1 MPPTKKPQWETSPTP
16 SGDDMIDPALSL
28 DSTSPVATSTKRKRA
43 SKPKF
48 RIEQRLSCICLASI
62 PILLSYSTQYM
73 SLPYLL
79 RPSIPNTTP
88 ELSEAKLIIS
98 SQHRIRRVKCDE
110 TKPACTR
117 CTSTGRKCDGYDGA
131 PPPRPKKPASSSPDQ
146 LATPFPTPTTASDGY
161 PGTRHDVARNSFA
174 AAAAYRGNSAL
185 QMLRPLAA
193 DIEGTEEERLYFHR
207 FRQAAE
213 AGLALHA
220 SSLGAS
226 FWRRLVP
233 QVGHSDP
240 AVRHALIALGAAYE
254 SMQLQQGRHQ
264 PEQSYQMAKTKQ
276 PAPRM
281 SDRSGSP
288 TEQSYV
294 STLSPEDA
302 YQCADQL
309 ELFMIQQYN
318 LSIYHLQRH
327 VQPGSSSES
336 VETTL
341 ICCLIFVCIET
352 SRGNEAAALAHVAN
366 GLQIIKALPLDPSPS
381 GRNNESR
388 SSSHQG
394 YSGGGGGSGSG
405 SGSGTSSGLPPRISR
420 SDWRQLLDFFLTLE
434 PSTATH
440 DFGTSQPASPACL
453 LTSTWE
459 HQPEWYSEVISQWE
473 YEAAEGEMRP

>member
-1 MPPTKKPQWETSPTP
+1 MTPTQKPQWETSPTP

-28 DSTSPVATSTKRKRA
+28 DSTSTATTSTKRKRA
-43 SKPKF
+43 SKPKV
-48 RIEQRLSCICLASI
+48 RTGCI
-62 PILLSYSTQYM
+62 TW
-73 SLPYLL
+73 
-79 RPSIPNTTP
+79 
-88 ELSEAKLIIS
+88 
-98 SQHRIRRVKCDE
+98 IRRVKCDE
-110 TKPACTR
+110 TKPSCTR

-146 LATPFPTPTTASDGY
+146 LATPFPTPTTATDGY
-161 PGTRHDVARNSFA
+161 PGPRHDPARNSP
-174 AAAAYRGNSAL
+174 AAAYRGNPAS
-185 QMLRPLAA
+185 QILRPLAA

-254 SMQLQQGRHQ
+254 SMQLQQGQHQ
-264 PEQSYQMAKTKQ
+264 QEQNYQTKQ
-276 PAPRM
+276 PAPRISSR
-281 SDRSGSP
+281 SDSP
-288 TEQSYV
+288 AERSYV
-294 STLSPEDA
+294 STPPPEDT

-366 GLQIIKALPLDPSPS
+366 GLQIIKALPPDSEFVNHSSSSSRP
-381 GRNNESR
+381 NNGSR
-388 SSSHQG
+388 SSSNQG
-394 YSGGGGGSGSG
+394 YSGGGDGG
-405 SGSGTSSGLPPRISR
+405 GTASGLPPRISR

-434 PSTATH
+434 PSTANH
-440 DFGTSQPASPACL
+440 DFSTSQPASPSCPPTA
-453 LTSTWE
+453 TWE
-459 HQPEWYSEVISQWE
+459 NPPEWYSEMISQWE
-473 YEAAEGEMRP
+473 IEAAEGEMRH

>member
-1 MPPTKKPQWETSPTP
+1 MAPTKKTQWETSPTP

-28 DSTSPVATSTKRKRA
+28 DSTSTITTSTKRKRA
-43 SKPKF
+43 SKPKV
-48 RIEQRLSCICLASI
+48 RTGCI
-62 PILLSYSTQYM
+62 TW
-73 SLPYLL
+73 
-79 RPSIPNTTP
+79 
-88 ELSEAKLIIS
+88 
-98 SQHRIRRVKCDE
+98 IRRVKCDE

-131 PPPRPKKPASSSPDQ
+131 PPPRPKKPTSSSPDQ
-146 LATPFPTPTTASDGY
+146 LATPFSTPTTTSSDGY
-161 PGTRHDVARNSFA
+161 PGARHDLARNSFA
-174 AAAAYRGNSAL
+174 AACRGTSAL
-185 QMLRPLAA
+185 QILRPLAA
-193 DIEGTEEERLYFHR
+193 DIQGTEEERLYFHR

-254 SMQLQQGRHQ
+254 SMQLQQQQGQHRQ
-264 PEQSYQMAKTKQ
+264 EQNYQTTRMKQ
-276 PAPRM
+276 PAPKM
-281 SDRSGSP
+281 SSRSGSP
-288 TEQSYV
+288 AERSYV
-294 STLSPEDA
+294 FSTPPPEDA

-327 VQPGSSSES
+327 VQPGSPSES
-336 VETTL
+336 VEITL
-341 ICCLIFVCIET
+341 ICCLLFVCIET

-366 GLQIIKALPLDPSPS
+366 GLQIIKALPPDSNSS

-394 YSGGGGGSGSG
+394 YSGSGSG
-405 SGSGTSSGLPPRISR
+405 SGSMATSLPPRISR

-434 PSTATH
+434 PSTVTH
-440 DFGTSQPASPACL
+440 DFSNSQPASPSCPPAA
-453 LTSTWE
+453 TWE
-459 HQPEWYSEVISQWE
+459 NTPEWYSEMISQWE
-473 YEAAEGEMRP
+473 IEAAEGEIRS

>member
-1 MPPTKKPQWETSPTP
+1 MAPTKKPQWETSPTP

-28 DSTSPVATSTKRKRA
+28 DTASTATTSTKRKRA
-43 SKPKF
+43 SKPKV
-48 RIEQRLSCICLASI
+48 RTAS
-62 PILLSYSTQYM
+62 
-73 SLPYLL
+73 
-79 RPSIPNTTP
+79 
-88 ELSEAKLIIS
+88 K
-98 SQHRIRRVKCDE
+98 IRRVKCDE

-146 LATPFPTPTTASDGY
+146 LATPFSTPTTATDGY
-161 PGTRHDVARNSFA
+161 SGTRHDLARSSF
-174 AAAAYRGNSAL
+174 AAAYRGNSAL
-185 QMLRPLAA
+185 QILRPLAA

-254 SMQLQQGRHQ
+254 SMQLQQGQHQ
-264 PEQSYQMAKTKQ
+264 QEQNYQMMRMKQ

-281 SDRSGSP
+281 SPRGGSP
-288 TEQSYV
+288 AEPSYF
-294 STLSPEDA
+294 STPPPEDT

-366 GLQIIKALPLDPSPS
+366 GLQIIKALPPDSNCS

-388 SSSHQG
+388 SSSNQG
-394 YSGGGGGSGSG
+394 GYGS
-405 SGSGTSSGLPPRISR
+405 SSSANGLPPRISR

-440 DFGTSQPASPACL
+440 DFSTSQPESLSCP
-453 LTSTWE
+453 LTATWE
-459 HQPEWYSEVISQWE
+459 NPPEWYSEMISQWE
-473 YEAAEGEMRP
+473 IEAAEGEMRH